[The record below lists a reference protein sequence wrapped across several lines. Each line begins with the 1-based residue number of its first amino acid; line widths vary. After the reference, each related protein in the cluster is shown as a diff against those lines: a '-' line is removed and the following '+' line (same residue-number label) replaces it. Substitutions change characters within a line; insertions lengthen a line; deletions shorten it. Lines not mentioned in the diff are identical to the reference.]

1 MKLIS
6 CKYQNRIIN
15 FFDKNIIC
23 VGYGGLYGGYYGDGF
38 NFAHRD
44 LRGFIQRE
52 DILTITVDYKNN
64 TILFHSMKANNT
76 ITKRL
81 KDTTDCV
88 RFVAESCYNDATIE
102 LL

>member
-1 MKLIS
+1 M
-6 CKYQNRIIN
+6 
-15 FFDKNIIC
+15 
-23 VGYGGLYGGYYGDGF
+23 YGGYYGDGF

-88 RFVAESCYNDATIE
+88 RFVAEFCYNDATIDYCNYIKVIAIE
-102 LL
+102 NLTQVWYSE